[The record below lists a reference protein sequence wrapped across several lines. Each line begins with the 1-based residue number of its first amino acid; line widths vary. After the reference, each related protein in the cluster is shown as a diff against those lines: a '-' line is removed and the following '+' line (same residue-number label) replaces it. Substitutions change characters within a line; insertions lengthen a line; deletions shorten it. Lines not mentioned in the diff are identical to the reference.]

1 MVKPLIQRGIT
12 SLGELIQAYEYESD
26 VKINRIMKNIMAT
39 FPSNLIEIAKCF
51 IDGINEENDEIK
63 FLLINNNLRKPIN
76 EITTKELQDTLKK
89 VLKKVEVTDF
99 NTKLGVTNFE
109 EDNISKL
116 RRSCKNPKLR
126 NIYFRLI
133 HNDFY
138 THVRMFKNKMTETDK
153 CPRCNQTETTKH
165 LLWECIHVKNIWNC
179 YNQIIQDE
187 SVNSYDDVFK
197 VNDNNS
203 TILIKIKIIQ
213 ELIQIERPK
222 NWNSQSI
229 SEIIYQLMN
238 TEKYNAIIAKNI
250 VKYNKKWIKYQNL
263 ENRNP

>member
-1 MVKPLIQRGIT
+1 MT

-138 THVRMFKNKMTETDK
+138 THVKMFKYKMTETDK
-153 CPRCNQTETTKH
+153 CPRCNQIETTKH

-179 YNQIIQDE
+179 CNQIIQDE

-222 NWNSQSI
+222 NWNTQSI
-229 SEIIYQLMN
+229 TEIIYQLMN

-250 VKYNKKWIKYQNL
+250 VKHNNKWIKYQNL